1 MLVRRRILLALA
13 FGFAVVSLPWAFGQ
27 GAGATDR
34 VRFRNPKKDYAEEVI
49 LGSVAESAGG
59 LKVTLNNK
67 SVVDIAAPN
76 VVFVEYGSLPGL
88 DKVKLDLNSAEN
100 QGAAAKA
107 KELYT
112 AEVKKNPTDPKT
124 KRYLEYRE
132 AFWTAK
138 LADAKVGKDFEA
150 DAPAAI
156 AKLTGFAQEYAKKN
170 AWEVWPTSRTAARMN
185 AELGKFSE
193 AATVYSFLAKVDGL
207 PADLKWEA
215 RLGEVEMLVRSGNAL
230 TSVPLVDE
238 IKKAAGFPNS
248 GPIAEKMTVLAAVA
262 KALSE
267 KKSKTKPAAEVK
279 AIEDVI
285 AKTTDP
291 VVRAYGHNL
300 LGELY
305 LQLDLPREAM
315 WELLRV
321 EVVDNLDH
329 EEVVKAVWR
338 LADAFQ
344 KQGDENRARAYR
356 EKLPTVKGT

>member
-1 MLVRRRILLALA
+1 MLVRRSALLALA
-13 FGFAVVSLPWAFGQ
+13 FGFAAVALPPAVGQ
-27 GAGATDR
+27 GTGSTDR
-34 VRFRNPKKDYAEEVI
+34 VRFRNPKKDFVEELV

-107 KELYT
+107 KELYA
-112 AEVKKNPTDPKT
+112 AEVKKNPTDAKT
-124 KRYLEYRE
+124 KRYLEFRE
-132 AFWTAK
+132 AYWTAK
-138 LADAKVGKDFEA
+138 LADGKIGKEFEA

-170 AWEVWPTSRTAARMN
+170 AWEVWPASRIAARMN
-185 AELGKFSE
+185 AELGKYSD
-193 AATVYSFLAKVDGL
+193 AATIYSQLAKVENL
-207 PADLKWEA
+207 PAGLKWEA
-215 RLGEVEMLVRSGNAL
+215 RLAEVEMLVRGGNAL
-230 TSVPLVDE
+230 VSAPLADE
-238 IKKAAGFPNS
+238 IGKAAGFPAS
-248 GPIAEKMTVLAAVA
+248 GSAAEKLAILKAA
-262 KALSE
+262 IKALSD
-267 KKSKTKPAAEVK
+267 KKAKQKPAAEVK
-279 AIEDVI
+279 AIEDAI
-285 AKTTDP
+285 SKTTDAS
-291 VVRAYGHNL
+291 VRAFGHNV

-321 EVVDNLDH
+321 EVVDNLDR
-329 EEVVKAVWR
+329 EEVIKAVWR

-344 KQGDENRARAYR
+344 KQGDEGRARAYR
-356 EKLPTVKGT
+356 EKLPTAKGA